1 MISAPGDEV
10 NPVAVWTQKPV
21 VSEFLAGWVGGS
33 NSWMGLFA
41 FKNTV
46 RMKEEWLLQMPVLEM
61 DYALDLSNGSL
72 GLLTQ

>member
-1 MISAPGDEV
+1 
-10 NPVAVWTQKPV
+10 
-21 VSEFLAGWVGGS
+21 
-33 NSWMGLFA
+33 MGLFA